1 MAKVVIVDPLYLT
14 LLAGQGAQG
23 LSAAN
28 LYDMGPLLLQVADTC
43 LKAGATP
50 ILAHHAKKRP
60 SGNYEPLDLD
70 DLAFAGVAEFA
81 RQWILLARRDA
92 YQPGTGHHC
101 LWLSA
106 GGSIGHGGL
115 WALDLDEGQLEENFE
130 GRRWEVGR
138 SDRLGISRSGRGSR
152 GQQKS
157 GEAKTKRQSRR
168 YRTIGSPG

>member
-157 GEAKTKRQSRR
+157 GEAKTKRQSR
-168 YRTIGSPG
+168 